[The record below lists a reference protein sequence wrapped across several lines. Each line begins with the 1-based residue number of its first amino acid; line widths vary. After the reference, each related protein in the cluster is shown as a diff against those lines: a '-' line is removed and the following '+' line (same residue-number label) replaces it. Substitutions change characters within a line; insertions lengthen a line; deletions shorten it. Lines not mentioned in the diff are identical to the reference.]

1 MKSKI
6 KVTQYRTVVIPI
18 LVSFVLFFIV
28 GDAVLKGIENHF
40 IQYMRELSINL
51 GRGYSYSIEKSLGA
65 EAIFES
71 LIEDKL
77 LTASETTGN
86 YTNFTDREALIDYA
100 LALRVDEINL
110 YDSQGNLL
118 MSTDPNFTNWK
129 AFQGH
134 PIYGFIQSS
143 DRTMVEPIRENVVT
157 KERYKYG
164 YYKLIQGNI
173 VQIGLKAD
181 RIEEVTGSLNPS
193 RALNDIL
200 NNNSNIQAACYIPS
214 SSTNTT
220 CVNESDDFDVDTLV
234 FDLLYVNSSQVDG
247 YVSKFDSSVYVLYV
261 PVMVQNQRVGTL
273 YLHHYMSDQNLALRE
288 FTNLGVSVLAI
299 VYALIAYIFILNTHK
314 NKQLGVVAYMDE
326 LTQLPNASYLQNSF
340 EKFASHHIEGKAVV
354 LVNIEDFRTINKAY
368 GYQGGDDVLKEVSSR
383 LRRLSDQHHQLFR
396 WEGDRFIFLVDEVKR
411 KEDLM
416 KFNQR
421 IIQQFNDAF
430 SIENIKKNIRVRLSM
445 VKLTRKITLSQAV
458 QKALITLDYGPS
470 IDNSIVEFDDNIAQT
485 MRRELTIVDELQDII
500 EGNQPQ
506 RLFMVFQ
513 PIFDTNTQ
521 KVTSVEALARF
532 NSFTLGSVNPNEFI
546 EIAEKHHLIYEL
558 GKIIFKQSL
567 DFVAQLK
574 SMGNDSIRVAVNV
587 SGIQL
592 VHDHFVEDVL
602 SMLNEFGLN
611 GHHCEIEIT
620 ESVLMQDL
628 QRVNGILEQLQSHG
642 IVISIDDFGTG
653 YSSFFTLSELNV
665 NILKINRSFVRQI
678 YHAENDQKII
688 AREIIQMAHK
698 LGLKIVAEEVE
709 YEKEYLYL
717 LLNRCDYI
725 QGYFYSRPLIPQ
737 MCIEFL
743 NNKKMI

>member
-40 IQYMRELSINL
+40 IQHMRELSINL

-157 KERYKYG
+157 KVRYKYG

-326 LTQLPNASYLQNSF
+326 LTQLPNASYLQNTF
-340 EKFASHHIEGKAVV
+340 ETFVSHHVDGKAVI
-354 LVNIEDFRTINKAY
+354 LVNIEEFRTINVAY
-368 GYQGGDDVLKEVSSR
+368 GYQGGDDILKESASR
-383 LRRLSDQHHQLFR
+383 LRELSDQHHQLFR
-396 WEGDRFIFLVDEVKR
+396 WEGDRFIFLVDDVKR
-411 KEDLM
+411 RDELM

-421 IIQQFNDAF
+421 IIHQFNDSF
-430 SIENIKKNIRVRLSM
+430 TIEDIKKNIRVRLSM
-445 VKLTRKITLSQAV
+445 VKLTRKISLSQAI
-458 QKALITLDYGPS
+458 QKALITLAYGPS
-470 IDNSIVEFDDNIAQT
+470 QDSNIVEFDDNIAQA
-485 MRRELTIVDELQDII
+485 MKRELTIVDELQDII
-500 EGNQPQ
+500 DGNQPQ

-513 PIFDTNTQ
+513 PIFDTHTQ
-521 KVTSVEALARF
+521 MVTSVEALARF

-592 VHDHFVEDVL
+592 VHDHFVDDVL
-602 SMLNEFGLN
+602 TILEELGLN
-611 GHHCEIEIT
+611 GYHCEIEIT

-642 IVISIDDFGTG
+642 IVVSIDDFGTG

-665 NILKINRSFVRQI
+665 NILKINRSFIRQI

-717 LLNRCDYI
+717 VLNRCDYI
-725 QGYFYSRPLIPQ
+725 QGYFYSRPLMPEQ
-737 MCIEFL
+737 CIDFL
-743 NNKKMI
+743 NNQKKI

>member
-1 MKSKI
+1 
-6 KVTQYRTVVIPI
+6 
-18 LVSFVLFFIV
+18 
-28 GDAVLKGIENHF
+28 
-40 IQYMRELSINL
+40 
-51 GRGYSYSIEKSLGA
+51 
-65 EAIFES
+65 
-71 LIEDKL
+71 
-77 LTASETTGN
+77 
-86 YTNFTDREALIDYA
+86 
-100 LALRVDEINL
+100 
-110 YDSQGNLL
+110 
-118 MSTDPNFTNWK
+118 
-129 AFQGH
+129 
-134 PIYGFIQSS
+134 
-143 DRTMVEPIRENVVT
+143 
-157 KERYKYG
+157 
-164 YYKLIQGNI
+164 
-173 VQIGLKAD
+173 
-181 RIEEVTGSLNPS
+181 
-193 RALNDIL
+193 
-200 NNNSNIQAACYIPS
+200 
-214 SSTNTT
+214 
-220 CVNESDDFDVDTLV
+220 
-234 FDLLYVNSSQVDG
+234 
-247 YVSKFDSSVYVLYV
+247 
-261 PVMVQNQRVGTL
+261 
-273 YLHHYMSDQNLALRE
+273 
-288 FTNLGVSVLAI
+288 
-299 VYALIAYIFILNTHK
+299 
-314 NKQLGVVAYMDE
+314 
-326 LTQLPNASYLQNSF
+326 
-340 EKFASHHIEGKAVV
+340 
-354 LVNIEDFRTINKAY
+354 
-368 GYQGGDDVLKEVSSR
+368 
-383 LRRLSDQHHQLFR
+383 
-396 WEGDRFIFLVDEVKR
+396 
-411 KEDLM
+411 
-416 KFNQR
+416 
-421 IIQQFNDAF
+421 
-430 SIENIKKNIRVRLSM
+430 M

-678 YHAENDQKII
+678 YHAENDHKII
-688 AREIIQMAHK
+688 ARETIQMAHK

-709 YEKEYLYL
+709 YEKEYWYL

-725 QGYFYSRPLIPQ
+725 QGYYYSRPLIPKQ
-737 MCIEFL
+737 CVDFL
-743 NNKKMI
+743 NNQKKI

>member
-40 IQYMRELSINL
+40 IQHMRELSINL

-157 KERYKYG
+157 KVRYKYG

-326 LTQLPNASYLQNSF
+326 LTQLPNASYLQNTF
-340 EKFASHHIEGKAVV
+340 ETFVSHHVDGKAVI
-354 LVNIEDFRTINKAY
+354 LVNIEEFRTINVAY
-368 GYQGGDDVLKEVSSR
+368 GYQGGDDILKESASR
-383 LRRLSDQHHQLFR
+383 LRELSDQHHQLFR
-396 WEGDRFIFLVDEVKR
+396 WEGDRFIFLVDDVKR
-411 KEDLM
+411 RDELM

-421 IIQQFNDAF
+421 IIHQFNDSF
-430 SIENIKKNIRVRLSM
+430 TIEDIKKNIRVRLSM
-445 VKLTRKITLSQAV
+445 VKLTRKISLSQAI
-458 QKALITLDYGPS
+458 QKALITLAYGPS
-470 IDNSIVEFDDNIAQT
+470 QDSNIVEFDDNIAQA
-485 MRRELTIVDELQDII
+485 MKREMTIVDELQDII
-500 EGNQPQ
+500 DGNQPQ
-506 RLFMVFQ
+506 QLFMVFQ

-558 GKIIFKQSL
+558 GKLIFRRSL
-567 DFVAQLK
+567 EFASQLNE
-574 SMGNDSIRVAVNV
+574 MGFESVRMAVNV

-592 VHDHFVEDVL
+592 VHDHFVDDVL
-602 SMLNEFGLN
+602 TILEELGLN
-611 GHHCEIEIT
+611 GYHCEIEIT

-642 IVISIDDFGTG
+642 IVVSIDDFGTG

-665 NILKINRSFVRQI
+665 NILKINRSFIRQI

-725 QGYFYSRPLIPQ
+725 QGYYYSRPLMPKQ
-737 MCIEFL
+737 CIDFL
-743 NNKKMI
+743 NNQKKI

>member
-40 IQYMRELSINL
+40 IQHMRELSINL

-157 KERYKYG
+157 KVRYKYG

-299 VYALIAYIFILNTHK
+299 VYALIAYIFILNTQK

-326 LTQLPNASYLQNSF
+326 LTQLPNASYLQNTF
-340 EKFASHHIEGKAVV
+340 ETFTSHHVDGKAVI
-354 LVNIEDFRTINKAY
+354 LVNIEEFRTINVAY
-368 GYQGGDDVLKEVSSR
+368 GYQGGDDILKESASR
-383 LRRLSDQHHQLFR
+383 LRKLSDQHHQLFR
-396 WEGDRFIFLVDEVKR
+396 WEGDRFIFLVDDVKR
-411 KEDLM
+411 RDELM

-421 IIQQFNDAF
+421 IIHQFNDSF
-430 SIENIKKNIRVRLSM
+430 TIEDIKKNIRVRLSM
-445 VKLTRKITLSQAV
+445 VKLTRKISLSQAI
-458 QKALITLDYGPS
+458 QKALITLAYGPS
-470 IDNSIVEFDDNIAQT
+470 QDSNIVEFDDNIAQA
-485 MRRELTIVDELQDII
+485 MKRELTIVDELQDII
-500 EGNQPQ
+500 DGNQPQ

-513 PIFDTNTQ
+513 PIFDTHTQ
-521 KVTSVEALARF
+521 MVTSVEALARF
-532 NSFTLGSVNPNEFI
+532 NSFTLGMVNPNEFI

-558 GKIIFKQSL
+558 GKLIFRRSL
-567 DFVAQLK
+567 EFASQLNE
-574 SMGNDSIRVAVNV
+574 MGFESVRMAVNV

-592 VHDHFVEDVL
+592 VHDHFVDDVL
-602 SMLNEFGLN
+602 TILEELGLN
-611 GHHCEIEIT
+611 GYHCEIEIT

-642 IVISIDDFGTG
+642 IVVSIDDFGTG

-665 NILKINRSFVRQI
+665 NILKINRSFIRQI

-717 LLNRCDYI
+717 VLNRCDYI
-725 QGYFYSRPLIPQ
+725 QGYYYSRPLMPEQ
-737 MCIEFL
+737 CVEFL